1 MRKCLKTIPMFK
13 KLILRKK
20 LFIYFSVIFA
30 VFTILVLIFQYER
43 EKDFRKKQLENTF
56 DNITEI
62 THKFIKSNKLAD
74 TGNFNLLDSLMTII
88 PRLNIRITVISPK
101 GVVIYDS
108 EMSDYEEMENHLHR
122 PEVQASIAADFGT
135 NIRKSATTGNS
146 YYYYVKFYPDYYVRT
161 AALYNIEI
169 KDFMQINKLFIIYL
183 IFLFV
188 LLLYIFFFITKN
200 LGETITKLKDF
211 VARLSSGEDIK
222 ESIKFPSD
230 EFGSISSQI
239 IAIYNKLNIAKD
251 EILVEKNKL
260 FSHLNALN
268 EGIAF
273 FSSDKKKILTNNH
286 FIQFLNLIS
295 EKSTISADK
304 IFEVKEF
311 KPIIKFIDKQLKSNV
326 RIKDYNLPQ
335 IEIDLFKNDKYFNI
349 QCVIFQDKSFEI
361 VIKETT
367 KLEKRKLIKQ
377 QMTSNIAHEL
387 KTPVATVMGYLE
399 TLQNNNVTKEKQK
412 YFIDKAF
419 AQSKR
424 LSELIEDISLLNKIE
439 ETKERFIFE
448 SVNIDEI
455 LTEVNENLKLR
466 LDKKNIRV
474 HIQFANPIIL
484 NGNKSLLFSVF
495 YNLFDNAIKYGGENI
510 DINISNYL
518 DDNDNFYF
526 SFSNTGNDI
535 DEKHLSRI
543 FERFYRVD
551 TGRSRKTGGTG
562 LGLAIVKN
570 AIQLHNGEI
579 TARNYKNGGVEFLF
593 TMEK

>member
-1 MRKCLKTIPMFK
+1 MLKTIPMLK

-62 THKFIKSNKLAD
+62 THKFIKSNKLTD

-122 PEVQASIAADFGT
+122 PEVQASTAADFGT
-135 NIRKSATTGNS
+135 NIRKSATTGSS

-188 LLLYIFFFITKN
+188 LLLFIFFFITKN

-211 VARLSSGEDIK
+211 VVRLSSGEDIK

-251 EILVEKNKL
+251 EISVEKNKL

-273 FSSDKKKILTNNH
+273 FSPDKKKILTNNH

-311 KPIIKFIDKQLKSNV
+311 KPIIKFIDKQLKSDV

-349 QCVIFQDKSFEI
+349 QCVFFRDKSFEI
-361 VIKETT
+361 VIKDTT

>member
-1 MRKCLKTIPMFK
+1 MLK

-62 THKFIKSNKLAD
+62 THKFIKSNKLTD

-122 PEVQASIAADFGT
+122 PEVQASTAADFGT
-135 NIRKSATTGNS
+135 NIRKSATTGSS

-188 LLLYIFFFITKN
+188 LLLFIFFFITKN

-211 VARLSSGEDIK
+211 VVRLSSGEDIK

-311 KPIIKFIDKQLKSNV
+311 KPIIKFIDKQLKSDV

-349 QCVIFQDKSFEI
+349 QCVFFRDKSFEI
-361 VIKETT
+361 VIKDTT

-439 ETKERFIFE
+439 EAKEYFIFE
-448 SVNIDEI
+448 SINIDEI
-455 LTEVNENLKLR
+455 VTEVNENLKLR
-466 LDKKNIRV
+466 LYKKNIRV

>member
-62 THKFIKSNKLAD
+62 THKFIKSNKLTD

-122 PEVQASIAADFGT
+122 PEVQASTAADFGT
-135 NIRKSATTGNS
+135 NIRKSATTGSS

-188 LLLYIFFFITKN
+188 LLLFIFFFITKN

-211 VARLSSGEDIK
+211 VVRLSSGEDIK

-295 EKSTISADK
+295 EKSNISADK

-311 KPIIKFIDKQLKSNV
+311 KPIIKFIDKQLKSDV
-326 RIKDYNLPQ
+326 LIKDYNLPQ

>member
-1 MRKCLKTIPMFK
+1 MFK
-13 KLILRKK
+13 KLSLRKK
-20 LFIYFSVIFA
+20 LFIYISIAFA
-30 VFTILVLIFQYER
+30 VFTIFVLIFQYER
-43 EKDFRKKQLENTF
+43 EKDFRKKQLENTLN
-56 DNITEI
+56 NITEL
-62 THKFIKSNKLAD
+62 THKYIKINKL
-74 TGNFNLLDSLMTII
+74 TESGNFNLLDSIKTII
-88 PRLNIRITVISPK
+88 PKPNIRITVISPK
-101 GVVIYDS
+101 GIVLYDS
-108 EMSDYEEMENHLHR
+108 EMPDYEEMENHLHR
-122 PEVQASIAADFGT
+122 PEVQTSVAADFGA

-146 YYYYVKFYPDYYVRT
+146 YYYYVKFYSDYYVRT

-183 IFLFV
+183 IFLFILILII
-188 LLLYIFFFITKN
+188 LLFITKR

-211 VARLSSGEDIK
+211 AIKLSSGQDIK
-222 ESIKFPSD
+222 EPIKFPKD
-230 EFGSISSQI
+230 EFGTISSQI
-239 IAIYNKLNIAKD
+239 VAIYNKLNIAKD
-251 EILVEKNKL
+251 EISVEKNKL

-268 EGIAF
+268 EGVAF
-273 FSSDKKKILTNNH
+273 FSPDKKKILTNNH

-311 KPIIKFIDKQLKSNV
+311 KPIIKFIDKQLNSDV
-326 RIKDYNLPQ
+326 HIKDYNLPQ
-335 IEIDLFKNDKYFNI
+335 IEIDLFKNDKYFNV
-349 QCVIFQDKSFEI
+349 QCVVFQDKSFEI
-361 VIKETT
+361 VIKDTT
-367 KLEKRKLIKQ
+367 KLERRKLIKQ

-399 TLQNNNVTKEKQK
+399 TLQHNTITQEKRK
-412 YFIDKAF
+412 YFIEKAF
-419 AQSKR
+419 AQAKR
-424 LSELIEDISLLNKIE
+424 LSELIEDISMLNKIE
-439 ETKERFIFE
+439 EAKEHFVFE

-455 LTEVNENLKLR
+455 VAEVNDNLKLR
-466 LDKKNIRV
+466 LDKKNINV
-474 HIQFANPIIL
+474 NIQFENPIIL

-495 YNLFDNAIKYGGENI
+495 YNLFDNVIKYGGENI
-510 DINISNYL
+510 NLSISNYL

-526 SFSNTGNDI
+526 SFSNTGNSI
-535 DEKHLSRI
+535 EEKHLSRI

-593 TMEK
+593 TLGK

>member
-1 MRKCLKTIPMFK
+1 MLK
-13 KLILRKK
+13 KLSLRKK
-20 LFIYFSVIFA
+20 LFIYFSIVFA
-30 VFTILVLIFQYER
+30 AFTILVLIFQYER
-43 EKDFRKKQLENTF
+43 EKDFRKKQLENTL
-56 DNITEI
+56 DNITEL
-62 THKFIKSNKLAD
+62 THKYIKSNNLTE
-74 TGNFNLLDSLMTII
+74 TGNFNLLDSIKIII
-88 PRLNIRITVISPK
+88 PRSNIRITVISPE
-101 GVVIYDS
+101 GIVLYDS
-108 EMSDYEEMENHLHR
+108 EMSNYEEMENHLHR
-122 PEVQASIAADFGT
+122 PEVQTSVAADFGA

-146 YYYYVKFYPDYYVRT
+146 YYYYVKFYSDYYVRT

-183 IFLFV
+183 IFLFILILII
-188 LLLYIFFFITKN
+188 LLFITKR

-211 VARLSSGEDIK
+211 AIKLSSGQDIK
-222 ESIKFPSD
+222 EPIKFPKD
-230 EFGSISSQI
+230 EFGTISSQI
-239 IAIYNKLNIAKD
+239 VAIYNKLNIAKD
-251 EILVEKNKL
+251 EISVEKNKL

-268 EGIAF
+268 EGVAF
-273 FSSDKKKILTNNH
+273 FSPDKKKILTNNH

-311 KPIIKFIDKQLKSNV
+311 KHIIKFIDKQLKSDV
-326 RIKDYNLPQ
+326 HIKDYNLPQ
-335 IEIDLFKNDKYFNI
+335 IENDLFKNDKYFNI
-349 QCVIFQDKSFEI
+349 QCVVFQDKSFEI
-361 VIKETT
+361 VIKDTT
-367 KLEKRKLIKQ
+367 KLERRRLMKQ

-399 TLQNNNVTKEKQK
+399 TLQHNTITKEKQK

-419 AQSKR
+419 AQAKR
-424 LSELIEDISLLNKIE
+424 LSELIEDISMLNKIE
-439 ETKERFIFE
+439 EAKGHFVFE

-455 LTEVNENLKLR
+455 VAEVYDNLKLR
-466 LDKKNIRV
+466 LDKKNINV
-474 HIQFANPIIL
+474 NIQFENPIIL

-495 YNLFDNAIKYGGENI
+495 YNLFDNVIKYGGENI
-510 DINISNYL
+510 NLSISNYL

-526 SFSNTGNDI
+526 SFSNTGNSI
-535 DEKHLSRI
+535 EEKHLSRI

-579 TARNYKNGGVEFLF
+579 TARNYKDGGVEFLF
-593 TMEK
+593 TLGK